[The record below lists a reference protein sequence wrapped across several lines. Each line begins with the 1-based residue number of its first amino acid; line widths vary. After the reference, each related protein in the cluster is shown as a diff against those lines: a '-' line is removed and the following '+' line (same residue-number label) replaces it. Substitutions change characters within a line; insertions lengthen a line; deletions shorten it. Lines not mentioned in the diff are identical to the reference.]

1 MTLLF
6 TDIHFGLKLNSEIHL
21 KIAQDNIRW
30 IESLVE
36 EHKVDNIIFCGD
48 WFHQRASVSVN
59 TMHKS
64 YESLKSLAS
73 KVKRFYMVVG
83 NHDSYYKNSSSINS
97 LKVFEQFDNIKVIDE
112 LTISQVGELECAFV
126 PWGVSK
132 EQIFDLKDKV
142 DVMFGHFEPSGVRV
156 DGGRLMEGG
165 PYTASELIDVCHNLV
180 SGHYHQ
186 HQTIKSD
193 EGSLYFVGSPS
204 QQNWGDCGQERGVM
218 LFNEKSTSFL
228 PKFILNE
235 QAPKFKKFL
244 YSDIMEKRKLPSKSE
259 VENNFVRIIVDSSYK
274 FDVVQNLIAKFN
286 KANPISVEAEYFY
299 SEKLQYKELS
309 AVDQI
314 KSHEDYIRDFIFGD
328 YVDFP
333 EDVDKEKLLGLAL
346 GIYSQAKEMDQAAE

>member
-1 MTLLF
+1 MTLIF
-6 TDIHFGLKLNSEIHL
+6 TDIHFGLRLNSEIYL

-36 EHKVDNIIFCGD
+36 EHNIDNIIFCGD

-64 YESLKSLAS
+64 YECLKSLAS
-73 KVKRFYMVVG
+73 KVKKFYMVVG
-83 NHDSYYKNSSSINS
+83 NHDSYYKNSSSVNS

-112 LTISQVGELECAFV
+112 LTETTIGAIDCAFV

-132 EQIFDLKDKV
+132 NQICSLKNKV

-156 DGGRLMEGG
+156 DGGRFMDSG
-165 PYTASELIDVCHNLV
+165 PYSANELIDICHNVV

-186 HQTIKSD
+186 HQTIKND

-218 LFNEKSTSFL
+218 IFNEKSKSFL
-228 PKFILNE
+228 PKFIVNE
-235 QAPKFKKFL
+235 KAPKFKKFL
-244 YSDIMEKRKLPSKSE
+244 YSDMIENHVLPSKSDIE
-259 VENNFVRIIVDSSYK
+259 GNFVRIIVDTSYK
-274 FDVVQNLIAKFN
+274 FDIVQKLIAKFN

-299 SEKLQYKELS
+299 SEKLQYKELGS
-309 AVDQI
+309 VDQI
-314 KSHEDYIRDFIFGD
+314 KSHEDYIQDFIFGD

-333 EDVDKEKLLGLAL
+333 EDVDKDKLLKLAIS
-346 GIYSQAKEMDQAAE
+346 IYSQAKEMDQDN